1 MALARECGSG
11 DDTLCGAAR
20 AAQQRLETHVFFRI
34 RSWLAQSLLLDRLKE
49 APDLAGL
56 RQMAH
61 VPMQIRPRP
70 PRPVSCICAVR
81 AQKQRREGKGPCLT
95 DAAHFTL
102 SRRPVRVFAA
112 MRWSEGA
119 PSHSA
124 ASLRRWCHPKPPWL
138 VICRQWRQVAMLLRS
153 RRAVK
158 PDRGAMVDNRCV
170 PKVPVGGKTGHLR
183 RLGEGV
189 DDAGAVH

>member
-1 MALARECGSG
+1 MRSG
-11 DDTLCGAAR
+11 ACGATAVGD
-20 AAQQRLETHVFFRI
+20 ACFFRI

-56 RQMAH
+56 RQMVHTFRCRSVRDHRDPFHA
-61 VPMQIRPRP
+61 
-70 PRPVSCICAVR
+70 SALFR

-170 PKVPVGGKTGHLR
+170 QTVPVGGKTGHLR